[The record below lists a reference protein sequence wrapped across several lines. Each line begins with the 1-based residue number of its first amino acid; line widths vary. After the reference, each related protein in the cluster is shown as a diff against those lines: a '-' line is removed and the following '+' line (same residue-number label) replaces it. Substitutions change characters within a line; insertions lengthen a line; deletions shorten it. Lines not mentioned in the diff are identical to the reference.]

1 MALQASGTITAAQIG
16 LQVNIASGQPISMQ
30 DAAIRGMSGT
40 SAGTQVSF
48 STFYSQG
55 VTSGLITGTT
65 TGTNPTL
72 NITHL
77 GTISF
82 SGTGID
88 NYDWFENSGAWVP
101 GNSGWEVFV
110 ELASGSTPSGTLGS
124 WLALTLIREYTLSSG
139 TCLLNVYF
147 RCAQVASAQQLALTM
162 TEP

>member
-1 MALQASGTITAAQIG
+1 MALQASGAITAAQIG

-110 ELASGSTPSGTLGS
+110 ELASGGTPSGTLGS
-124 WLALTLIREYTLSSG
+124 WLALTSTRSYTLSTG
-139 TCLLNVYF
+139 NRLLNVYLRF
-147 RCAQVASAQQLALTM
+147 TEEASAQHLALTM
-162 TEP
+162 TVP